1 MLHSSHLRC
10 VTNSVG
16 CVTCDSDK
24 ETHLGYFIRVVD
36 GLQNARSESVSTTR
50 SKQSKHYISHVW
62 GAVMKAFEPLKMTPG
77 NTIFQQV
84 VFHYSFRES

>member
-1 MLHSSHLRC
+1 MCCIHL
-10 VTNSVG
+10 
-16 CVTCDSDK
+16 TCDVSPIPWDVSPATATK
-24 ETHLGYFIRVVD
+24 KHISVIRVVD